1 MVSVVAADA
10 DDLGGPAGRQPC
22 QSARGAAGPGGPR
35 FGMERVALEGIAGNF
50 PEAFPVLEHGVED
63 APLVPQAG
71 EPDDAG
77 HRRRYFARS
86 RYFPSAVST
95 RTSSPTSMNCGTMTW
110 SPVSST
116 AGLPLFDAVAPFI
129 PGAVSTTR
137 RSTVIGSSTPTGRC
151 SWNSTMN

>member
-1 MVSVVAADA
+1 MIAVVAADT
-10 DDLGGPAGRQPC
+10 DDFGGTAGWKPRQPAGRPAAPC
-22 QSARGAAGPGGPR
+22 GAGRGR
-35 FGMERVALEGIAGNF
+35 ERVALEGIAGDLAHAL
-50 PEAFPVLEHGVED
+50 PLLEHGVEG
-63 APLVPQAG
+63 ALLVPQAG

-95 RTSSPTSMNCGTMTW
+95 RTSSPTSMNWGTMTW

-116 AGLPLFDAVAPFI
+116 AGLPLLDAVAPFI

-137 RSTVIGSSTPTGRC
+137 RSTVTGSSTPTGRC
-151 SWNSTMN
+151 S